1 MKQVAFTELRN
12 HAKQYFDLVESG
24 EPVRVLRNGKTVAD
38 IVPLMADIPSWKRR
52 AARPLALDG
61 ISASRVILE
70 ERDAERQN

>member
-1 MKQVAFTELRN
+1 
-12 HAKQYFDLVESG
+12 
-24 EPVRVLRNGKTVAD
+24 LRNGKPVAD

-52 AARPLALDG
+52 AARPLTLDG